1 MIARSDGA
9 SAGFGFSTMSSTS
22 YTPSAIRFP
31 RMIPYR
37 ETASFGTRWIARTA
51 PALYFSYALI
61 ICFNTGTLASIT
73 SSERTTAN
81 GSWPTRSIDRS
92 TAWPSPSGRFWR
104 T

>member
-22 YTPSAIRFP
+22 YTRSAIRFP

-51 PALYFSYALI
+51 PAPYFSRASI
-61 ICFNTGTLASIT
+61 ICFNTGTPASIT

-81 GSWPTRSIDRS
+81 GSRPTRSIDRS
-92 TAWPSPSGRFWR
+92 TA
-104 T
+104 